1 MAYVITRSC
10 CSDALCA
17 AVCPVDCIHPT
28 PNDPDFGHAE
38 MLYIDPQRCIDCG
51 ACAEV
56 CPVDAIFADDE
67 LPPAETAY
75 AAVNADYF
83 GKAEHPAAPV
93 VPSATPVPTSEA
105 LAVAVVGAGPSGFYA
120 AAELLDAGPEVTVT
134 LIDRLPTPYGLARA
148 GVAPDHQDTKQITT
162 TFAATAAH
170 PRLKAHFNVEV
181 GADISLD
188 ALRAHHHAVVYATG
202 APVGRRLG
210 VPGEHL
216 PGNFTAA
223 EVVGWYNGH
232 PDHADLSVAAHH
244 PTAVLVG
251 NGNVALDVARVLLLG
266 GGMGHTDIADHAR
279 EGLADSAVRE
289 VVILGRRGPE
299 HAAFSFSQLLALTH
313 LDGVDIIVD
322 PADLVDVVT
331 PPDRPH
337 PAAFA
342 GEQKLALLRELAARH
357 PRHDRRIHLRFSASL
372 HALSGSDRVETATI
386 MSAAQG
392 ESSLAAGIVVSCI
405 GFDARPIDG
414 IAFDTGTKR
423 IPNQGGRVLDSA
435 GQILT
440 GHYVTGWAKRGPSG
454 VIGTNKLCAA
464 ETVAA
469 LLDDHRQG
477 LPPPPRHL
485 PQSFA
490 DTLDGRSITHVDRGG
505 WQRIDEHERRA
516 GRASGRPRRKSVH
529 RDEMVEIAY
538 PEEEISPGTR
548 PVDKP
553 RRNS

>member
-17 AVCPVDCIHPT
+17 AVCPVNCIHPT
-28 PNDPDFGHAE
+28 PTDPDFGHTE

-51 ACAEV
+51 ACADV

-67 LPPAETAY
+67 LAPTEAAY
-75 AAVNADYF
+75 AAINAEYF
-83 GKAEHPAAPV
+83 GTAEHSAAPT
-93 VPSATPVPTSEA
+93 TPPAPAPTSEA

-120 AAELLDAGPEVTVT
+120 AAELLDAGPQVTVT

-148 GVAPDHQDTKQITT
+148 GVAPDHQDTKQITA

-170 PRLKAHFNVEV
+170 PRLDTHYNVEV
-181 GADISLD
+181 GTDVSPDDL
-188 ALRAHHHAVVYATG
+188 LTHHHAVVYATG
-202 APVGRRLG
+202 APVGRQLG
-210 VPGEHL
+210 VPGEDL

-223 EVVGWYNGH
+223 EIVGWYNGN
-232 PDHADLSVAAHH
+232 PDHAELSVAVDR

-266 GGMGHTDIADHAR
+266 GEMGHTDIADHAR
-279 EGLADSAVRE
+279 DRLVGSAVRE

-313 LDGVDIIVD
+313 LDGVDIVVD

-342 GEQKLALLRELAARH
+342 GEQKLALLRELAARP

-372 HALSGSDRVETATI
+372 RALSGSDRLETATI
-386 MSAAQG
+386 MSAARG
-392 ESSLAAGIVVSCI
+392 ESAVAAGTVVSCI
-405 GFDARPIDG
+405 GFDVRPIDG
-414 IAFDTGTKR
+414 LAFDAGAKR
-423 IPNQGGRVLDSA
+423 VPNQGGRVLDST
-435 GQILT
+435 GQVLV
-440 GHYVTGWAKRGPSG
+440 GHYVTGWVKRGPSG

-464 ETVAA
+464 ETVGA
-469 LLDDHRQG
+469 LLDDHRRG
-477 LPPPPRHL
+477 LLRPPRDL
-485 PQSFA
+485 RSTFA
-490 DTLDGRSITHVDRGG
+490 ETLDGRSIAHVDRGG

-516 GRASGRPRRKSVH
+516 GRASGRPRRKSVR

-538 PEEEISPGTR
+538 SNQEIRTGTTL
-548 PVDKP
+548 VDTP